1 MEGDHPPSAS
11 PPEPRTHEGYEWLY
25 VLSGQMRLV
34 LGEHDITMGPG
45 EVAEFDT
52 RLPHWFGPANDQP
65 VEVLSVHGSHGQRMH
80 VRAAPRRKT
89 ETV

>member
-1 MEGDHPPSAS
+1 VII
-11 PPEPRTHEGYEWLY
+11 PPERNEPELRTHKAYEWLY
-25 VLSGQMRLV
+25 VLSSQMRLI

-52 RLPHWFGPANDQP
+52 RLPHWFGPADDVP
-65 VEVLSVHGSHGQRMH
+65 VEILSVHGSHGERMH

-89 ETV
+89 GTD